1 MPVRIAV
8 AAALVVASTIGVGL
22 LFRRSLGGTDSL
34 PLLVAA
40 SLVAQSVPLLVVI
53 GVTVLVD
60 RRWIT
65 DLGLGIDRDWWVD
78 LGFGMTLGAGLM
90 TGIFLVSLG
99 LGWIRIVGWLA
110 VDGTT
115 MGFVAAF
122 LFMTGFFAVAGIAEE
137 VLVRGYLLTNL
148 AEGLVGLLSRRPAIG
163 TAVVVSS
170 AVFGGAHVMNPNA
183 TGVSTLGIAIAGFLL
198 AAGYVLTGDLAIP
211 IGLHLTWNLF
221 QGPVFGF
228 PVSGMGF
235 GVSLVDTV
243 ETGPDVATGGVFG
256 PEAGLL
262 GVGAIAV
269 GILLVAGYVRR
280 RYGVLRLNARLT
292 EPALRWRGRGPS

>member
-1 MPVRIAV
+1 
-8 AAALVVASTIGVGL
+8 
-22 LFRRSLGGTDSL
+22 
-34 PLLVAA
+34 
-40 SLVAQSVPLLVVI
+40 
-53 GVTVLVD
+53 
-60 RRWIT
+60 
-65 DLGLGIDRDWWVD
+65 
-78 LGFGMTLGAGLM
+78 M